1 MDDMNQ
7 PENGYPQDNGQSA
20 DASGVQDTYAQTP
33 YTEPQYT
40 DQTAGQ
46 QYTGQQY
53 TGQQYTGQQYTN
65 MSYGQ
70 PQGSPKSKI
79 AAGLLGI
86 FLGGWG
92 IHRFYLGY
100 TTMGIIQIVVTLVT
114 CGFGSLWGFVEGI
127 MILCG
132 STITT
137 DAKGNPLEG

>member
-53 TGQQYTGQQYTN
+53 TGQQYTN

-86 FLGGWG
+86 FLGGLG

>member
-20 DASGVQDTYAQTP
+20 DASGVQDTYAQT
-33 YTEPQYT
+33 
-40 DQTAGQ
+40 
-46 QYTGQQY
+46 
-53 TGQQYTGQQYTN
+53 QYTGQQYTN